1 MKDENIPTGILVTYA
16 ELEQRRLYKDGLKT
30 PEEETRKIEDDNM
43 PSATITSCVNF
54 MQRIAY
60 DIRLKTKEKE
70 KRKME
75 EIYKAINAR
84 STIKSNLEPS
94 LLELIAKAEE
104 IFERTFIQTEIPD
117 LGEKSLIL
125 GNGKMNW
132 SDNYSARVC
141 IPIVDMEAMYPDP
154 LGVEPEEGIVFGPK
168 FRTFNSKGPHQIEDF
183 CDVISI
189 NTIYP
194 ISSPRRFNELIPSLV
209 TTANNVY
216 SVLKELNLIRDSYEK
231 HSFLKIIDEERK

>member
-1 MKDENIPTGILVTYA
+1 MTDDNLPTGILVTYA
-16 ELEQRRLYKDGLKT
+16 ELEQRRVYKDLLKT
-30 PEEETRKIEDDNM
+30 PGEENRKIEDDNM
-43 PSATITSCVNF
+43 PSATITSYVNF
-54 MQRIAY
+54 MQRMAY

-75 EIYKAINAR
+75 EIYKARNAR
-84 STIKSNLEPS
+84 STIKSKLEPS

-104 IFERTFIQTEIPD
+104 IFERTFIHTEIPD
-117 LGEKSLIL
+117 PGEKTLIL

-132 SDNYSARVC
+132 SDNYSGRVC

-154 LGVEPEEGIVFGPK
+154 LGVEPEDGIVFGPEFK
-168 FRTFNSKGPHQIEDF
+168 TFNTKGPHQIGDF

-194 ISSPRRFNELIPSLV
+194 ITSPRRFNELIPGLA
-209 TTANNVY
+209 TTANKVY
-216 SVLKELNLIRDSYEK
+216 SVLKELNLLRDSYEK
-231 HSFLKIIDEERK
+231 HSFLKIIDRERK